1 MLTRKYTSHWK
12 SKIVKENF
20 CSSLFLE
27 VLSSLTLGL
36 TIVFVKKRKS
46 GSQFCA
52 TVSAWDAINSV
63 ALFPFFTSIVQSFQV
78 LFLYF
83 AVAGEYS

>member
-12 SKIVKENF
+12 SQSVKDNF

-27 VLSSLTLGL
+27 VLSSLTLSL

-83 AVAGEYS
+83 AVAGEYT